1 MKTGFIVAFSIMIIA
16 LLTNNN
22 QSDNNLKEAKRD
34 VTIQLFLNYIT
45 YFDEYYQNHKTEYG
59 DVTDKVA
66 LPTWMPIDTSIRMYV
81 NPDAAYV
88 FMPSSSGILSGLLK
102 ITENSAMVGYSDSNN
117 IITLAGK
124 ITKPAFIPSG
134 YIVYVR

>member
-1 MKTGFIVAFSIMIIA
+1 MKAGFIVAFSIMIVAI
-16 LLTNNN
+16 LTNNN
-22 QSDNNLKEAKRD
+22 QSDSKLQEAKRT
-34 VTIQLFLNYIT
+34 VTIQLFLNYVSC
-45 YFDEYYQNHKTEYG
+45 FDEYYQNHKTEYG
-59 DVTDKVA
+59 DVTEKVT
-66 LPTWMPIDTSIRMYV
+66 LPAWMPVDTSIRMYI

-102 ITENSAMVGYSDSNN
+102 MTENSAMVGYSDNSN

-124 ITKPAFIPSG
+124 LAKPVYIPAG

>member
-1 MKTGFIVAFSIMIIA
+1 MKAGFIVAFSIMIIA

-22 QSDNNLKEAKRD
+22 QSDDKLKEARRD
-34 VTIQLFLNYIT
+34 ITIQLFLNYVT
-45 YFDEYYQNHKTEYG
+45 CFDEYYQNHKTDYG
-59 DVTDKVA
+59 DVTDKVN
-66 LPTWMPIDTSIRMYV
+66 LPAWMPVDTSIRMYV

-102 ITENSAMVGYSDSNN
+102 MTSNSAMVGYSDNTS

-124 ITKPAFIPSG
+124 ITKPVFIPSG